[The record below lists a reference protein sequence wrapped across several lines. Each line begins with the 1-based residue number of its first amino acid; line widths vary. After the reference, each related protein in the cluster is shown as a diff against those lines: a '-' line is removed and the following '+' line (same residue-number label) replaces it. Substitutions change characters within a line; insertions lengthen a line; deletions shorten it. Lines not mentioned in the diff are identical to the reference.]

1 MRWTPGGQSG
11 DVEDRRGQ
19 SYGGGFRG
27 GPASIGIILVLLVL
41 SLLTGRNLL
50 GLLGPGTI
58 DSIESPSQTS
68 GPPGDESP
76 EEKRLFQ
83 FVDFVVGDAQNT
95 WAQLLGNGYRR
106 ATVVVFRGA
115 TPTACGVGQSAMG
128 PFYCPLDEKVYIDL
142 GFYDELRRRF
152 GAPGDFAQ
160 AYVITHETRASRAA
174 SARNRCAG
182 ASAPGTASRCGEPA
196 LGAAGTAGRLPRR
209 GVGTFD
215 RTAQPPR
222 ARGRRRGAQR
232 GSRHRR
238 RPDSELH
245 RARSPAR
252 FLHPRVVGRARAV
265 VPSRP
270 RERRRHQLRYL
281 RAGDGLGTW
290 GHGDMGTPP
299 RLMSLC
305 PYVPVLMSLC
315 PRSALPDR
323 SRATPATPRNRQRR
337 ARGSGPAS
345 CRRPRGSSGSSTAPA
360 DRRPSPS
367 CS

>member
-1 MRWTPGGQSG
+1 MRWTPGAQSG

-58 DSIESPSQTS
+58 ESIESPSQTS

-160 AYVITHETRASRAA
+160 AYVITHEIGHHVQHLRGIDSQVRQLQEQRPDVANQLSVRLELQADCLAGVWGHSTAQRNLLERGDVEEALNAA
-174 SARNRCAG
+174 
-182 ASAPGTASRCGEPA
+182 
-196 LGAAGTAGRLPRR
+196 AAIGDDRIQSSTGR
-209 GVGTFD
+209 GV
-215 RTAQPPR
+215 Q
-222 ARGRRRGAQR
+222 
-232 GSRHRR
+232 
-238 RPDSELH
+238 PDSFTH
-245 RARSPAR
+245 
-252 FLHPRVVGRARAV
+252 
-265 VPSRP
+265 
-270 RERRRHQLRYL
+270 
-281 RAGDGLGTW
+281 
-290 GHGDMGTPP
+290 
-299 RLMSLC
+299 
-305 PYVPVLMSLC
+305 
-315 PRSALPDR
+315 
-323 SRATPATPRNRQRR
+323 
-337 ARGSGPAS
+337 
-345 CRRPRGSSGSSTAPA
+345 GSSTERVQWF
-360 DRRPSPS
+360 RRGLESGDVSS
-367 CS
+367 CDTFGRGTN